1 MSNHQR
7 NRTAVRIFLDI
18 LIFLSLIK
26 GWWILA
32 LIFVFIAL
40 FAVSNFLEIIFFGM
54 MYDAIF
60 GIRSISYLS
69 SHTAII
75 VSLVLYIGAYYMRS
89 IIRK

>member
-32 LIFVFIAL
+32 LVFVIFGL
-40 FAVSNFLEIIFFGM
+40 FLFSNFWEIIFWGI
-54 MYDAIF
+54 MYDSVF